1 MKDKPTFHTFY
12 IPVISQ
18 RLMIAIELEL
28 SFLVRRIDE
37 NIRALST
44 IDAILE
50 LGVITT
56 ECRIRYY
63 TGR

>member
-1 MKDKPTFHTFY
+1 MKDKPTSHIFY

-50 LGVITT
+50 LGAITT